1 MAINNTCDP
10 GGEMIRIT
18 QAILAI
24 LMLTVTDGWAGSN
37 SLSPDFWLLGEFVQN
52 APCKGDGTD
61 PAELKAR
68 ISTDQI
74 ESKIGVCKFLD
85 AHPESDRLKAH
96 ALCQFPDGPV
106 IGDFTFTR
114 KTNGTIDFVDRD
126 GTYTAI
132 LYRCSK

>member
-1 MAINNTCDP
+1 
-10 GGEMIRIT
+10 MIRIA
-18 QAILAI
+18 QATSIILVLANTTNAPAASK
-24 LMLTVTDGWAGSN
+24 L
-37 SLSPDFWLLGEFVQN
+37 LSSDHWLLGEFTQN

-74 ESKIGVCKFLD
+74 ESKAGVCKFLD
-85 AHPESDRLKAH
+85 TQPEANRLKAH
-96 ALCQFPDGPV
+96 ALCQFPAGPL

-114 KTNGTIDFVDRD
+114 KDNGTIDFVDRD

-132 LYRCSK
+132 LYRCCK

>member
-1 MAINNTCDP
+1 
-10 GGEMIRIT
+10 MIRIT
-18 QAILAI
+18 QAILVI
-24 LMLTVTDGWAGSN
+24 LTLTATDARAGSN
-37 SLSPDFWLLGEFVQN
+37 SLSPDFWLLGEFTQN

-68 ISTDQI
+68 ISTDKI

-85 AHPESDRLKAH
+85 AQPESNRVKAH
-96 ALCQFPDGPV
+96 ALCQFPDGPL

-114 KTNGTIDFVDRD
+114 KINGTIDFVDRD

-132 LYRCSK
+132 L

>member
-1 MAINNTCDP
+1 
-10 GGEMIRIT
+10 MIRIT
-18 QAILAI
+18 QAILVI
-24 LMLTVTDGWAGSN
+24 LILTATDARAGSN
-37 SLSPDFWLLGEFVQN
+37 SLSPDFWLLGEFTQN

-68 ISTDQI
+68 ISTDHI
-74 ESKIGVCKFLD
+74 DSKAGVCKFLD
-85 AHPESDRLKAH
+85 TQPESNRLKAH
-96 ALCQFPDGPV
+96 ALCQFPDGPL

-114 KTNGTIDFVDRD
+114 KINGTIDFVDRD

>member
-1 MAINNTCDP
+1 
-10 GGEMIRIT
+10 MIRIT

-24 LMLTVTDGWAGSN
+24 LIFAPTTVAWAGSRL
-37 SLSPDFWLLGEFVQN
+37 LSSDFWLLGEFTQN
-52 APCKGDGTD
+52 APCKGDGSD
-61 PAELKAR
+61 PAELRAR

>member
-1 MAINNTCDP
+1 
-10 GGEMIRIT
+10 MIRIT

-61 PAELKAR
+61 PTELKAR

-114 KTNGTIDFVDRD
+114 KTNGTTDFVDRD

>member
-1 MAINNTCDP
+1 
-10 GGEMIRIT
+10 MIRIT
-18 QAILAI
+18 QAILVI
-24 LMLTVTDGWAGSN
+24 LILTATDARAGSN
-37 SLSPDFWLLGEFVQN
+37 SLSPDFWLLGEFTQN

-68 ISTDQI
+68 ISTDHI
-74 ESKIGVCKFLD
+74 DSKAGVCKFLD
-85 AHPESDRLKAH
+85 TQPESNRLKAH
-96 ALCQFPDGPV
+96 ALCQFPDGPL

-114 KTNGTIDFVDRD
+114 KSNGTIDFVDRD

>member
-1 MAINNTCDP
+1 
-10 GGEMIRIT
+10 MIRIT
-18 QAILAI
+18 QAILVI
-24 LMLTVTDGWAGSN
+24 LTLTATDARAGSN
-37 SLSPDFWLLGEFVQN
+37 SLSPDFWLLGEFTQN

-68 ISTDQI
+68 ISTDHI
-74 ESKIGVCKFLD
+74 DSKAGVCKFLD
-85 AHPESDRLKAH
+85 TQPESNRLKAH
-96 ALCQFPDGPV
+96 ALCQFPDGPL

-114 KTNGTIDFVDRD
+114 KSNGTIDFVDRD

>member
-1 MAINNTCDP
+1 
-10 GGEMIRIT
+10 MIRIT

-37 SLSPDFWLLGEFVQN
+37 SLSPDSWLLGEFVQN

-85 AHPESDRLKAH
+85 AHPESDRFKAH
-96 ALCQFPDGPV
+96 ALCQFPDGRSWV
-106 IGDFTFTR
+106 FASR
-114 KTNGTIDFVDRD
+114 AR
-126 GTYTAI
+126 
-132 LYRCSK
+132 

>member
-1 MAINNTCDP
+1 
-10 GGEMIRIT
+10 MIRIT
-18 QAILAI
+18 QAILVI
-24 LMLTVTDGWAGSN
+24 LILTATDARTGSN
-37 SLSPDFWLLGEFVQN
+37 SLSPDFWLLGEFTQN

-68 ISTDQI
+68 ISTDHI
-74 ESKIGVCKFLD
+74 DSKAGVCKFLD
-85 AHPESDRLKAH
+85 TQPESNRLKAH
-96 ALCQFPDGPV
+96 ALCQFPDGPL

-114 KTNGTIDFVDRD
+114 KSNGTIDFVDRD

>member
-1 MAINNTCDP
+1 
-10 GGEMIRIT
+10 MIRIT

-106 IGDFTFTR
+106 IGDLTFTR

>member
-1 MAINNTCDP
+1 
-10 GGEMIRIT
+10 MIRTT
-18 QAILAI
+18 QAILVI
-24 LMLTVTDGWAGSN
+24 LILTATDGWAGSN
-37 SLSPDFWLLGEFVQN
+37 SLSPNSWLLGEFVQN

-85 AHPESDRLKAH
+85 AHPETDRLKVH
-96 ALCQFPDGPV
+96 ALCQFPDGPI

-114 KTNGTIDFVDRD
+114 KTNSTIDFVDRD

-132 LYRCSK
+132 LYRRSK

>member
-1 MAINNTCDP
+1 
-10 GGEMIRIT
+10 MIRIT

-37 SLSPDFWLLGEFVQN
+37 SLSPDFWLLVEFVQN